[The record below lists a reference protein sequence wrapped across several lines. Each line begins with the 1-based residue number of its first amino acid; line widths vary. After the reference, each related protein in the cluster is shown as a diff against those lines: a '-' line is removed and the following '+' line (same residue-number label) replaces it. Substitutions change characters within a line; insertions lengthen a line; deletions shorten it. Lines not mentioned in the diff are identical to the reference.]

1 MNPTIT
7 AFIES
12 GVLELYVMG
21 AASPQES
28 LAVEQMAAAHPEIR
42 HELDI
47 ISQAMERYAQ
57 AHAVKPRNVVKPL
70 LLATIDYMER
80 MQQGELPVSPPEITP
95 NSRPQDYAL
104 WLNRQDMVLPHD
116 ADEIYAKIIG
126 YTPAATTAI
135 VWIKEAADQEVHHD
149 EQERFLI
156 LEGTCDIIAG
166 GNTYSLAAGDF
177 FAVPLHT
184 PHMFKVTSAVPCKA
198 ILQRLSVAS

>member
-1 MNPTIT
+1 MNPTIA
-7 AFIES
+7 AFLES

-21 AASPQES
+21 AASPQET
-28 LAVEQMAAAHPEIR
+28 LAVEQMAAAHPEVR
-42 HELDI
+42 HEIDT

-80 MQQGELPVSPPEITP
+80 MKQGELPASPPEITAD
-95 NSRPQDYAL
+95 SRPEDYAV
-104 WLNRQDMVLPHD
+104 WLNREDMVLPQD

-135 VWIKEAADQEVHHD
+135 VWIREAADQEVHHD

-166 GNTYSLAAGDF
+166 DNTYSLAAGDY

-184 PHMFKVTSAVPCKA
+184 PHMFKVTSAAPCKA